1 MAEAQQVAMLKREL
15 ELQAET
21 ELRKKQEQRTMMN
34 KVFLENEARLKEK
47 HQKEEKQRLADIQAQ
62 KAYLEILDQQEQD
75 KINEFNNRVDKV
87 KKNMDRMADNIIVKQ
102 QKRSNVEEQKIDN
115 YVKQK
120 QMEDMLEDQR
130 RQKQYAQRQKEMRDV
145 LKQQVKEREIRKQ
158 IDRDML
164 AEQAELWRQDREKFE
179 KAERTQK
186 DAFKRELD
194 NNAAFLREQIHRK
207 QAAEGMSHHEQM
219 LNKELLNLAH
229 DGKVENLDKHSQL
242 I

>member
-102 QKRSNVEEQKIDN
+102 QKRSNVEEQKIDT

>member
-87 KKNMDRMADNIIVKQ
+87 KKNIN
-102 QKRSNVEEQKIDN
+102 EEI
-115 YVKQK
+115 
-120 QMEDMLEDQR
+120 
-130 RQKQYAQRQKEMRDV
+130 
-145 LKQQVKEREIRKQ
+145 
-158 IDRDML
+158 
-164 AEQAELWRQDREKFE
+164 
-179 KAERTQK
+179 
-186 DAFKRELD
+186 
-194 NNAAFLREQIHRK
+194 
-207 QAAEGMSHHEQM
+207 
-219 LNKELLNLAH
+219 
-229 DGKVENLDKHSQL
+229 
-242 I
+242 